1 MRMLLVLRRALWAQT
16 ERGPWFALLMTAAF
30 GAAQVFGHRDHELWK
45 DELHCY
51 GVGRSASG
59 LFDLLTGERRYE
71 GHPFMWYLLLH
82 LASRVHRDWISLP
95 VVSTAVATLAGYVW
109 LRYARVPRLLRV
121 ALLGSYYL
129 LYEYGVLSR
138 SYTLGMLL
146 VFVFC
151 ALYHPLR
158 IRYVASGFVLFLI
171 AATSLYG
178 TLIAGMLALFLFT
191 HDVRWIA
198 PDARDDR
205 GRIALPLGWA
215 AGLLVFGAGLA
226 LTALTTIPPGD
237 SMYAPGW
244 SFDFSF
250 ETLKTDF
257 ANYWGA
263 MLPFHNL
270 TEWNWLFIDYLGS
283 TWGLAPGWIAAFGFA
298 YFLGW
303 LWSLRKVPVL
313 AGAYALGVFAMM
325 AVQHGIYPAAL
336 RHRGHYFILLLACL
350 WLHEVER
357 RGRARAYLAYGLLGA
372 TLCVQIATG
381 VAAMRTDHNVV
392 FSDAQHAAKFLRDNN
407 LQHVAIIGS
416 TDHAS
421 SPIAIMLDTPF
432 LFQETGE
439 THQVVLEHNR
449 RQPPNPML
457 IMSMAVELLTRT
469 DRVLL
474 LLNYDNP
481 SLVPPGYELKL
492 LYRGQP
498 ALMYDES
505 YRIYELKRSAP
516 PPPQAALEAPPAA
529 ATPPAA
535 PAHAVN

>member
-1 MRMLLVLRRALWAQT
+1 MRMWNVLRRALWAQS
-16 ERGPWFALLMTAAF
+16 ERAPWFALVVTALF
-30 GAAQVFGHRDHELWK
+30 GAVQTLGHIDHEPWK

-59 LFDLLTGERRYE
+59 LMDLLTGERRYE

-95 VVSTAVATLAGYVW
+95 VVATAVVTLAACVW
-109 LRYARVPRLLRV
+109 LRYARIPRLLRV
-121 ALLGSYYL
+121 VLLASYYF

-151 ALYHPLR
+151 AFYHPLR
-158 IRYVASGFVLFLI
+158 IRYVLSGTLLFLI

-178 TLIAGMLALFLFT
+178 TLIAGVLALFLFT
-191 HDVRWIA
+191 HDICVIS

-205 GRIALPLGWA
+205 ARVALPLGWTGGLSIFC
-215 AGLLVFGAGLA
+215 AGVA

-250 ETLKTDF
+250 ETIKTDF
-257 ANYWGA
+257 GNYWGA

-270 TEWNWLFIDYLGS
+270 QDWNWLYIDYLGS
-283 TWGLAPGWIAAFGFA
+283 PLGLTFGWFGAFGFA
-298 YFLGW
+298 YFVLW
-303 LWSLRKVPVL
+303 LWSLRKVPML
-313 AGAYALGVFAMM
+313 AAVYALGVFAMM

-357 RGRARAYLAYGLLGA
+357 RGKPRAYLAYALLAA
-372 TLCVQIATG
+372 TLCVQTATG
-381 VAAMRTDHNVV
+381 IVAMRTDHVGV
-392 FSDAQHAAKFLRDNN
+392 FSDATAAARFMKEHKLE
-407 LQHVAIIGS
+407 LLPVIGS
-416 TDHAS
+416 TDHAA
-421 SPIAIMLDTPF
+421 SPIAIMLDKPF

-439 THQVVLEHNR
+439 TSQVVLEHNR
-449 RQPPNPML
+449 RQAPNPVL
-457 IMSMAVELLTRT
+457 IMAMGVDLLTRS
-469 DRVLL
+469 DKVIL

-481 SLVPPGYELKL
+481 APVPPGYTLKL
-492 LYRGQP
+492 LYRGPP

-505 YRIYELKRSAP
+505 YRIYELTKDSP
-516 PPPQAALEAPPAA
+516 GPQAAAR
-529 ATPPAA
+529 
-535 PAHAVN
+535 

>member
-1 MRMLLVLRRALWAQT
+1 MRMWNALRRALWAQSD
-16 ERGPWFALLMTAAF
+16 RGPWFALLATALF
-30 GAAQVFGHRDHELWK
+30 GAVQVVGHIDHEPWK

-59 LFDLLTGERRYE
+59 LMDLLTGERRYE

-82 LASRVHRDWISLP
+82 LASRVHRDWITLP
-95 VVSTAVATLAGYVW
+95 VVATAVVTLAAYVW

-121 ALLGSYYL
+121 AILGSYYL

-191 HDVRWIA
+191 HDIRLLA

-205 GRIALPLGWA
+205 GRVALPLGWT
-215 AGLLVFGAGLA
+215 AGVAIFGAGLA

-257 ANYWGA
+257 GNYWGA
-263 MLPFHNL
+263 LLPFHNL
-270 TEWNWLFIDYLGS
+270 TDWNWLYIDYLGS
-283 TWGLAPGWIAAFGFA
+283 PWGLTFGWFGLFGFV
-298 YFLGW
+298 YFLAW
-303 LWSLRKVPVL
+303 VWSLRKVPML
-313 AGAYALGVFAMM
+313 AGVYALGVFAMM

-336 RHRGHYFILLLACL
+336 RHRGHYFILLLACI

-357 RGRARAYLAYGLLGA
+357 RGKPRAYLAYALLVG
-372 TLCVQIATG
+372 TLCVQTVTG
-381 VAAMRTDHNVV
+381 VVAMRTDHVGV
-392 FSDAQHAAKFLRDNN
+392 FSDAVAAAKFMREQN
-407 LQHVAIIGS
+407 LARYPVIGS
-416 TDHAS
+416 TDHAA
-421 SPIAIMLDTPF
+421 SPIAIMLDRAF

-439 THQVVLEHNR
+439 TSQVVLEHNR
-449 RQPPNPML
+449 RQAPNPL
-457 IMSMAVELLTRT
+457 AIMAMGVELLTRSEK
-469 DRVLL
+469 VILL
-474 LLNYDNP
+474 LGYDNP
-481 SLVPPGYELKL
+481 APVPPGYALKL
-492 LYRGQP
+492 VYRGMP

-505 YRIYELKRSAP
+505 YRIYELTRSDT
-516 PPPQAALEAPPAA
+516 PPPQAAADPVQPPQAPPAVA
-529 ATPPAA
+529 
-535 PAHAVN
+535 N

>member
-1 MRMLLVLRRALWAQT
+1 MLLALRRALWSQR
-16 ERGPWFALLMTAAF
+16 ERGPWFALFATAAF
-30 GAAQVFGHRDHELWK
+30 GYAQVVGHMDHELWK

-59 LFDLLTGERRYE
+59 LSDLLSGERRYE

-82 LASRVHRDWISLP
+82 LASRVHRGWISLP
-95 VVSTAVATLAGYVW
+95 VVSTAVATLAAYVW
-109 LRYARVPRLLRV
+109 LRHARVPRLLRLL
-121 ALLGSYYL
+121 LLGSYYL

-158 IRYVASGFVLFLI
+158 IRYVAAGSLLFLI
-171 AATSLYG
+171 SATSLYG
-178 TLIAGMLALFLFT
+178 TLIAGMLALFLFS
-191 HDVRWIA
+191 HDVRLLA

-205 GRIALPLGWA
+205 GRLALPVGWA
-215 AGLLVFGAGLA
+215 AGLVVFGAGLG

-250 ETLKTDF
+250 ETLATDF

-263 MLPFHNL
+263 MLPFHSL
-270 TEWNWLFIDYLGS
+270 REWNWLYIDYFGS
-283 TWGLAPGWIAAFGFA
+283 SWGIAPGWFAAFGFA
-298 YFLGW
+298 YFLAW
-303 LWSLRKVPVL
+303 LWSLRRVPMLSVVY
-313 AGAYALGVFAMM
+313 GLGVFAMM

-357 RGRARAYLAYGLLGA
+357 RGKPRAYLAYALLGA

-381 VAAMRTDHNVV
+381 IAAMRTDHEVV
-392 FSDAQHAAKFLRDNN
+392 FSDAQNAAKFMRDNH
-407 LQHVAIIGS
+407 LQSLPVIGS

-421 SPIAIMLDTPF
+421 SPIAIMLDVPF

-439 THQVVLEHNR
+439 TSQVVLEHNR
-449 RQPPNPML
+449 RQVPNPLL
-457 IMSMAVELLTRT
+457 IMAMAVDLLTRT
-469 DRVLL
+469 DKVLL

-481 SLVPPGYELKL
+481 APVPAGYEAKL
-492 LYRGQP
+492 LYRGQA

-505 YRIYELKRSAP
+505 YRIYELTHSAP
-516 PPPQAALEAPPAA
+516 PPPPAA
-529 ATPPAA
+529 
-535 PAHAVN
+535 N